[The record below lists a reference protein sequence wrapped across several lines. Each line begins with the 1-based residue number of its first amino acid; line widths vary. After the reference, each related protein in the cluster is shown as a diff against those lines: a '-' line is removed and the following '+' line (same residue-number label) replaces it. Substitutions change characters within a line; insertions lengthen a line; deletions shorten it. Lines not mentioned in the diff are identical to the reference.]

1 TAASSACEKPGA
13 SVSGPAQPGAQI
25 TKVVVSPDGV
35 SLFSSQRKQ
44 FTAYGRTE
52 AGDSVAVA
60 VSWSSSGGTI
70 SSSGVYVAGP
80 TPGHFGVVAT
90 QTGGSL
96 AGSAA
101 LTVWAGPV
109 AVQAGGRVQLWAAGG
124 DSGGGVVSG
133 RVVTWMSCDGSVAIV
148 SGSGLV
154 TAVAPG
160 QATITATSEGK
171 SGNAA
176 ITVASPS
183 GGGTVLLQE
192 K

>member
-1 TAASSACEKPGA
+1 MPFMFKLSQRLARLRCATLLLSTAASSACEKPGA

-101 LTVWAGPV
+101 LRSEER
-109 AVQAGGRVQLWAAGG
+109 RV
-124 DSGGGVVSG
+124 
-133 RVVTWMSCDGSVAIV
+133 
-148 SGSGLV
+148 
-154 TAVAPG
+154 
-160 QATITATSEGK
+160 GK
-171 SGNAA
+171 ECRSRW
-176 ITVASPS
+176 SPYH
-183 GGGTVLLQE
+183 
-192 K
+192 